1 MAEHLHHGHRS
12 RLREMSYKNDFNNLE
27 EHQLLE
33 LLLTY
38 VIPRRDTNPI
48 AHNLIKEFG
57 SFTSVLDAKREDL
70 EKVDGIGPKTANFL
84 VSIKHFFFAYNKGK
98 TPTMQKIDTIEKSVD
113 FFNSFLSGK
122 THEEFYMACLDND
135 CRVKHCQLVNSG
147 SVNKT
152 EVSIRK
158 ILEICF
164 KMNAAHVM
172 VCHNHPEGNAEPSFS
187 DNRLTKALMT
197 ALAFNNITLVDH
209 IIISKDDHF
218 SYCRSDFWDAY
229 LSEVYSTVG
238 INFAMQKP
246 IAYNKD

>member
-12 RLREMSYKNDFNNLE
+12 RLREISYQNDFKNLE

-33 LLLTY
+33 LMLTY

-57 SFTSVLDAKREDL
+57 SFAAVLDAKREDL
-70 EKVDGIGPKTANFL
+70 EKIDGIGPKASNFL
-84 VSIKHFFFAYNKGK
+84 VSIKHFFYAYNKGK
-98 TPTMQKIDTIEKSVD
+98 IPTMQKIDTVEKSVA
-113 FFNSFLSGK
+113 FFNTFMAGK
-122 THEEFYMACLDND
+122 PNEEFYMACLDND
-135 CRVKHCQLVNSG
+135 CRVKHYQLINTG

-164 KMNAAHVM
+164 KINAVNVM
-172 VCHNHPEGNAEPSFS
+172 VCHNHPEGNSKPSFS
-187 DNRLTKALMT
+187 DTKLTKALMT

-209 IIISKDDHF
+209 IIVSNVDFF
-218 SYCRSDFWDAY
+218 SYRKSGDWKKY
-229 LSEVYSTVG
+229 LEEVYKTVG
-238 INFAMQKP
+238 FNYAMQKP
-246 IAYNKD
+246 ISYEKD

>member
-12 RLREMSYKNDFNNLE
+12 RLREISYQNDFKNLE

-57 SFTSVLDAKREDL
+57 SFTAVLDAKREDL
-70 EKVDGIGPKTANFL
+70 EKVDGIGPKASNFL
-84 VSIKHFFFAYNKGK
+84 VSMKHFFYAYNKGK
-98 TPTMQKIDTIEKSVD
+98 IPTMQKIDTIEKSVA
-113 FFNSFLSGK
+113 FFNTFMAGK
-122 THEEFYMACLDND
+122 KNEEFYMVCLDND
-135 CRVKHCQLVNSG
+135 CRIKHYQLVNSG

-152 EVSIRK
+152 DVSIRK

-164 KMNAAHVM
+164 RTNSVNVM
-172 VCHNHPEGNAEPSFS
+172 VCHNHPEGNSEPSFS
-187 DNRLTKALMT
+187 DNKLTKALMI

-209 IIISKDDHF
+209 IIVSNVDYF
-218 SYCRSDFWDAY
+218 SYCRSEFWEAY
-229 LSEVYSTVG
+229 QEEVSRTVG
-238 INFAMQKP
+238 FNYAMQKP
-246 IAYNKD
+246 IAYKKD